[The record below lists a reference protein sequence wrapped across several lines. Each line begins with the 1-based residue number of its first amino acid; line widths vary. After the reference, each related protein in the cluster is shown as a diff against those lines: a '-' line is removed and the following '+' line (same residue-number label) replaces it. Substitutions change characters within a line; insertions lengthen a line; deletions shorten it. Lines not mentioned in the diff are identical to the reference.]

1 VHQSAVACRNRL
13 VALAFASI
21 PLGGCAAS
29 SPVEP
34 TPSPTPASASVSL
47 SVSPNPVTATETD
60 DPKTPLRA
68 DWVVT
73 ITSAGAGGTVN
84 FVNATLRDAETG
96 ALPDPTG
103 RLSLDGP
110 DIAAQAGTNRVA
122 AGGSLRVAQGLDYA
136 PPIDS
141 RRGNLLVTVQLTDD
155 LGNVVSRSATVA
167 VN

>member
-1 VHQSAVACRNRL
+1 VREDVVVRNPL
-13 VALAFASI
+13 VALAFLWL
-21 PLGGCAAS
+21 PLAGCAAS

-34 TPSPTPASASVSL
+34 TPSPTPAAASLSL
-47 SVSPNPVTATETD
+47 SVSPDPVTATETD
-60 DPKTPLRA
+60 DPRTPLRA

-103 RLSLDGP
+103 RLSLAGT

-136 PPIDS
+136 PPADS
-141 RRGNLLVTVQLTDD
+141 RRGTLLVTVQLLDD
-155 LGNVVSRSATVA
+155 HGNVVSRSATVA